1 MKDNLPFDDFAK
13 AQFSNYSPDV
23 PAHIWENIIA
33 KRKSKPKGF
42 WANILSGGNLLILSF
57 VLLIGGGTTY
67 LLLSSTN
74 KSSSIKNNTTE
85 KNIAADQTTQSINS
99 SSEKNITENKPG
111 TLSDQAKDLN
121 GKNRSTE
128 KNIFNKQTTDLTDQ
142 TQNVN
147 DKNSSSEKNDIVSDR
162 SLNFDR
168 SNKNN
173 SFKPSSSKTKMNT
186 ANANDDKNVDVE
198 NGDVSIIQRNKEV
211 KNTILFSPFKLS
223 NVRELSGTKILN
235 SRNVK
240 LPDCPT
246 IEKNAAGNKVYWEV
260 YAGPDHAYENYKS
273 YGDTTSNN
281 YLQKRKASTTFAS
294 AFSAGARYTKVFNNG
309 TSVRTGI
316 NYTQVNEKFL
326 YFNPNEI
333 KNVTVIT
340 TRVVIRAPGDTIYIS
355 DTLQYQQTGTRIKTT
370 YNRYRN
376 IDIPLVIGYELG
388 NGKIHA
394 NINAGV
400 IINVYSWYKGDVLD
414 TLYQPVTITTGKSN
428 SAYQFKNNIG
438 VGFLGSISVYY
449 NINDKMHLLLEP
461 YFRYNLSP
469 MSKENLNL
477 QQKYHIAGLHAG
489 LRFDLK

>member
-13 AQFSNYSPDV
+13 EQFSNYSPNV
-23 PAHIWENIIA
+23 PEHIWENIIA

-42 WANILSGGNLLILSF
+42 WVNMLSEGNLLILSL
-57 VLLIGGGTTY
+57 VLLIGGGSSY
-67 LLLSSTN
+67 LLLSSG
-74 KSSSIKNNTTE
+74 KNNSFVKNISTE
-85 KNIAADQTTQSINS
+85 KNIPASQKINT
-99 SSEKNITENKPG
+99 SSEKNIAENKPG
-111 TLSDQAKDLN
+111 TLSDQ
-121 GKNRSTE
+121 ST
-128 KNIFNKQTTDLTDQ
+128 D
-142 TQNVN
+142 VS
-147 DKNSSSEKNDIVSDR
+147 DKNSSSEKNITNIVSDR
-162 SLNFDR
+162 SSVNSHR

-173 SFKPSSSKTKMNT
+173 FFKPSPGKTKIKST
-186 ANANDDKNVDVE
+186 DANDDKTTEIN
-198 NGDVSIIQRNKEV
+198 NGDISLTQNNKEV
-211 KNTILFSPFKLS
+211 MNTILFSPFKFS
-223 NVRELSGTKILN
+223 NARELSGTKILN
-235 SRNVK
+235 SQNIK
-240 LPDCPT
+240 LPDCPK
-246 IEKNAAGNKVYWEV
+246 IESNAAGNKMYWEV
-260 YAGPDHAYENYKS
+260 YAGPDRAYENYKS
-273 YGDTTSNN
+273 YGDTASNN
-281 YLQKRKASTTFAS
+281 YLEKRKASTKFAS
-294 AFSAGARYTKVFNNG
+294 AFSAGVRYTKVFNNG
-309 TSVRTGI
+309 TSVRAGI

-414 TLYQPVTITTGKSN
+414 TLYQPVSITTGKNN

-438 VGFLGSISVYY
+438 VGFLGSVSVYY
-449 NINDKMHLLLEP
+449 KVTDKLHLVLEP

-489 LRFDLK
+489 IRFDMK

>member
-1 MKDNLPFDDFAK
+1 MREKPFDEFVK
-13 AQFSNYSPDV
+13 GQFSGYSANV
-23 PAHIWENIIA
+23 PGHIWENIIA

-42 WANILSGGNLLILSF
+42 WSMLRGSNLLILSLM
-57 VLLIGGGTTY
+57 LLIGVGTSY
-67 LLLSSTN
+67 LILSSGKN
-74 KSSSIKNNTTE
+74 NSSIKN
-85 KNIAADQTTQSINS
+85 I
-99 SSEKNITENKPG
+99 
-111 TLSDQAKDLN
+111 
-121 GKNRSTE
+121 STE
-128 KNIFNKQTTDLTDQ
+128 KNIPASQTVNASPEKKVSENKPTTFS
-142 TQNVN
+142 
-147 DKNSSSEKNDIVSDR
+147 DKPVEEEKNITDVVSDKP
-162 SLNFDR
+162 SVNSDKS

-173 SFKPSSSKTKMNT
+173 FFTPSSHKKGIKNT
-186 ANANDDKNVDVE
+186 TVIE
-198 NGDVSIIQRNKEV
+198 NNNTEINNEDISLNQNNKEV
-211 KNTILFSPFKLS
+211 TNTILFSPFKFS
-223 NVRELSGTKILN
+223 NARELSGANILN
-235 SRNVK
+235 SQNVK
-240 LPDCPT
+240 FPDCPT
-246 IEKNAAGNKVYWEV
+246 IEKNAAGNKTYWEV
-260 YAGPDHAYENYKS
+260 YAGPDRAFENYKS
-273 YGDTTSNN
+273 YSDTASNN
-281 YLQKRKASTTFAS
+281 YLQKRKASTKFAS
-294 AFSAGARYTKVFNNG
+294 AFSAGVRYTKVFNNG
-309 TSVRTGI
+309 TSVRAGV
-316 NYTQVNEKFL
+316 NYTQVNEKFV

-333 KNVTVIT
+333 KNITVIT

-376 IDIPLVIGYELG
+376 IDIPIVIGYELG

-414 TLYQPVTITTGKSN
+414 TLYQPVSITTGKGN

-449 NINDKMHLLLEP
+449 KITEKFHLVVEP